1 MTARDDGDAD
11 ALVELLAEVRRI
23 EVQSTRLVTGTMAGS
38 YASVFRGAGVEF
50 DEVREYVEGDDPRQ
64 IDWNVTARV
73 GRPFVK
79 KYVDERELTVVFVL
93 DQSPTMRGGFG
104 PWSARQIAA
113 RVCATLALSAARNHD
128 KVGLVACGDGA
139 PSFVRPT
146 NGRGHAL
153 RIVRDVLASPDAS
166 GPVDLAPALDRLART
181 LRRHATVFVLSDFLA
196 FAPSAALDLCARR
209 HDVVAVRLLLP
220 ELDAPALG
228 LARMRGPDG
237 SAGVLVDWSRAHVRD
252 AYAQRVS
259 QWRQRTETA
268 LRRARVDVLDV
279 PVPAIAGKDVVG
291 PALMRFFRMREQRG
305 AKR

>member
-1 MTARDDGDAD
+1 MTAREDGVDDELAG
-11 ALVELLAEVRRI
+11 LLAEVRRI

-113 RVCATLALSAARNHD
+113 RVCATLAFSAARNHD

-139 PSFVRPT
+139 PRFVRPA

-153 RIVRDVLASPDAS
+153 RIVRDVLALPDAS
-166 GPVDLAPALDRLART
+166 RSVDLAPALDRVAHT
-181 LRRHATVFVLSDFLA
+181 LRRHAIVFVLSDFLA

-209 HDVVAVRLLLP
+209 HDVVAVRLGLP

-228 LARMRGPDG
+228 LARMRSADG
-237 SAGVLVDWSRAHVRD
+237 AASVLVDWSHARVRE
-252 AYAQRVS
+252 AYASRVR
-259 QWRQRTETA
+259 QWRERCEAA

-279 PVPAIAGKDVVG
+279 PVPAVHGKDVVG
-291 PALMRFFRMREQRG
+291 PALMRFFRMRELRG